1 MFPLASSQPTNT
13 TVDLKEIRNIVEL
26 MDQHELSYFH
36 LKEEGVDLKMKK
48 GADIVQVAQAAMP
61 AAPAAA
67 PAAAAAAAGETAAA
81 APAGNAI
88 TAPMVGTFYAA
99 SSPDVAAFVAV
110 GDTISE
116 GQTIC
121 IIEAMKVMNEIKAE
135 TSGTVTA
142 IVAKDGEPVQFGD
155 DLFQIS

>member
-13 TVDLKEIRNIVEL
+13 TVDLKEIRKIVEL

-61 AAPAAA
+61 AAQAPVAAAA
-67 PAAAAAAAGETAAA
+67 PAAGETAAA

-88 TAPMVGTFYAA
+88 TAPMVGTFYGA

-155 DLFQIS
+155 ALFQIS

>member
-1 MFPLASSQPTNT
+1 MA
-13 TVDLKEIRNIVEL
+13 
-26 MDQHELSYFH
+26 
-36 LKEEGVDLKMKK
+36 
-48 GADIVQVAQAAMP
+48 
-61 AAPAAA
+61 
-67 PAAAAAAAGETAAA
+67 
-81 APAGNAI
+81 
-88 TAPMVGTFYAA
+88 GTFYAA

-142 IVAKDGEPVQFGD
+142 IIAKDGEPVQFGD